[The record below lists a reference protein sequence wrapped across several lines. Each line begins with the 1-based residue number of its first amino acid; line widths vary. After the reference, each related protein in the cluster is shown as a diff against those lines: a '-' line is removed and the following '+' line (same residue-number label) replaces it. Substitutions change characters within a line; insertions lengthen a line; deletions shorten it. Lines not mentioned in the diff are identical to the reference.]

1 MPFSR
6 AWALLSIGLALAALA
21 LWPAP
26 REALD
31 WQPALAATQPW
42 RLWTAAFVHLSPQHL
57 QANLLGCAV
66 VAVFGGVAGVPR
78 SALWA
83 WLAAWPLTHA
93 ALALQPQLLHYGGL
107 SGLLHAGVAVAA
119 SQLAWREQGHRRL
132 IGWAVLAGL
141 AAKLLGEQAWLGPT
155 QLVAGW
161 DIRIAPIAHLSG
173 AIAGLL
179 CSAVAL
185 AVPASPAGPVQPE
198 PTGPQLP

>member
-1 MPFSR
+1 MPGSR

-21 LWPAP
+21 LSTVP
-26 REALD
+26 RDMLD
-31 WQPALAATQPW
+31 WQPALASAQPW
-42 RLWTAAFVHLSPQHL
+42 RLWSAAFVHLSPLHL

-66 VAVFGGVAGVPR
+66 VAVFGLVAGVPR

-119 SQLAWREQGHRRL
+119 LHLAWRETGYRRL

-141 AAKLLGEQAWLGPT
+141 AAKLIGEQAWLAPT
-155 QLVAGW
+155 QAVVGW
-161 DIRIAPIAHLSG
+161 DIRIAPLAHLSG

-179 CSAVAL
+179 CNAVVLAL
-185 AVPASPAGPVQPE
+185 TAPRAGPAQPA
-198 PTGPQLP
+198 PTGPQSP